1 MSRKREKIT
10 ERNLPYRREVE
21 EDEIDDGTPGLLR
34 PLRGNPI
41 AAAALIFLVVL
52 IVLGGGF
59 FLGRGRSPGSTAATS
74 NTTPGS
80 NLLATA
86 LAQPTQTS
94 PAGQATPATTPAAAV
109 LTPGAGAKKV
119 YSAPPAMTIDP
130 KKHYSA
136 TIKTSKGDIVAD
148 LFADKTPKTVNNFVF
163 LAREGF
169 YDGTPFHRVLENFMA
184 QGGDPTGTGTGGPGY
199 KFEDEFSPDL
209 KFDGPGYLAMAN
221 SGPNTNGSQ
230 FFITFAATDWL
241 NGKHTIF
248 GKATQ
253 GMDILAKLTRVDPT
267 KPNQPQPDTIKTIT
281 IEEK

>member
-1 MSRKREKIT
+1 M
-10 ERNLPYRREVE
+10 
-21 EDEIDDGTPGLLR
+21 
-34 PLRGNPI
+34 

-59 FLGRGRSPGSTAATS
+59 FLGRGRSVSSASTAA
-74 NTTPGS
+74 NPTPLGT

-86 LAQPTQTS
+86 LAQPTQAK

-109 LTPGAGAKKV
+109 LTPGAGAKKS
-119 YSAPPAMTIDP
+119 YSALPEMKIDP

-148 LFADKTPKTVNNFVF
+148 LFADKTPKTVNNLVF
-163 LAREGF
+163 LSREGF

-221 SGPNTNGSQ
+221 SGPGTNGSQ
-230 FFITFAATDWL
+230 FFITFAATEWL

-248 GKATQ
+248 GKVTQ

-267 KPNQPQPDTIKTIT
+267 KPGQPQPDTIKTIT